1 MTIAASTGAA
11 EARPANADA
20 SAPLLGTRTFFVG
33 GIIER
38 IENRSVLVG
47 QARVQEL
54 LPRRAT
60 GRPII
65 LYPGLG
71 LGGAIYLGTP
81 DGRPGWA
88 QDFVNMGHPVYVY
101 DPVDTGPS
109 GIRPGS
115 AAIRY
120 WDIDEIWPRWGFG
133 PSRDVP
139 YVDTRFPV
147 AHVVQFYAAMSARPV
162 MSRSQGTAGANR
174 GAASEPD
181 TTQGRTQQADPN
193 IDPLT
198 HLLRITGP
206 AIVVA
211 HSWASIALEGVV
223 KKNPDLISGM
233 VLLEPA
239 TCPTASTIN
248 FYAKMPSL
256 MIYGDRITS
265 RGQQQRY
272 NECKAAAT
280 QLGKSAQ
287 FLDLPA
293 KGVKANGHIMMQE
306 DNSRMLSSEI
316 HQWAKSV
323 QR

>member
-1 MTIAASTGAA
+1 
-11 EARPANADA
+11 
-20 SAPLLGTRTFFVG
+20 
-33 GIIER
+33 
-38 IENRSVLVG
+38 
-47 QARVQEL
+47 
-54 LPRRAT
+54 
-60 GRPII
+60 
-65 LYPGLG
+65 
-71 LGGAIYLGTP
+71 
-81 DGRPGWA
+81 
-88 QDFVNMGHPVYVY
+88 
-101 DPVDTGPS
+101 
-109 GIRPGS
+109 
-115 AAIRY
+115 
-120 WDIDEIWPRWGFG
+120 
-133 PSRDVP
+133 
-139 YVDTRFPV
+139 
-147 AHVVQFYAAMSARPV
+147 

-174 GAASEPD
+174 GAASEPH

-223 KKNPDLISGM
+223 KKNPDLISGV

-323 QR
+323 RR